1 MSTAELKLDLI
12 NKITGITDIVRLK
25 ELLQL
30 LKFQND
36 NSLYITNEEEKKAIS
51 EARDQIARGEFLSND
66 EVQKE
71 IHKWLKK

>member
-30 LKFQND
+30 LKFQNE
-36 NSLYITNEEEKKAIS
+36 NSLYITNEDEKKAIS

>member
-1 MSTAELKLDLI
+1 MSTTELKLGLI
-12 NKITGITDIVRLK
+12 NKITGITDVVRLK

-36 NSLYITNEEEKKAIS
+36 NSLYITNEEEKNAIS
-51 EARDQIARGEFLSND
+51 EPRDQIARGEFLSNG

>member
-1 MSTAELKLDLI
+1 MSTAELKINLI
-12 NKITGITDIVRLK
+12 HQITGITDKVKLE

-36 NSLYITNEEEKKAIS
+36 ETAYLTDNSEKQAILDARNEIKSGKVS
-51 EARDQIARGEFLSND
+51 SDT

-71 IHKWLKK
+71 ISEWLNK